1 MSSSFLPKVKYSF
14 KRLGFIPTC
23 EYVEGNKVHLGMAV
37 LASLRGGHL
46 HNLAWTILA
55 KNMSLIQ
62 SPLNHTNT
70 YLDHDKA
77 ALPERRAL
85 HGESLGGSRVSL
97 VEVVVLVVGHFAAAV
112 LRFSEIQV
120 GYVELLSL

>member
-1 MSSSFLPKVKYSF
+1 M
-14 KRLGFIPTC
+14 
-23 EYVEGNKVHLGMAV
+23 HLGMAV

-77 ALPERRAL
+77 SLPERRTL
-85 HGESLGGSRVSL
+85 HGESLGSSRVSL
-97 VEVVVLVVGHFAAAV
+97 VEVMVLVVRHCDAAV
-112 LRFSEIQV
+112 KFSETQV
-120 GYVELLSL
+120 CILTRFQLTLPVNSQTPQNSKVVTEW